1 MYRIDNLSDIVLF
14 KLYEKHISSDEEL
27 NLTLKEIAE
36 LFEQKIPVNLIR
48 SSIEINRQGDYEAN
62 RLVRRRG
69 TKGDYR
75 YDISL
80 AGIEKIQNELRRAN
94 SPIAYYSS
102 DASRD
107 LEIVAGIHSEFI
119 TDEERA
125 RVDSWRPLPID
136 RKSSDFVAMHSSV
149 VEAIE
154 AIEKDNGLAMHFPE
168 ERAGIL
174 QTLKDGLEW
183 ITNRAPTK
191 AQIQASLIG
200 PLTWVIT
207 KFGDG
212 IIAEAS
218 KKAATKIIHWLMGII

>member
-1 MYRIDNLSDIVLF
+1 MYRIDIFSDILLY
-14 KLYEKHISSDEEL
+14 KLYEKHVSSDEEL
-27 NLTLKEIAE
+27 NLTPREIASF
-36 LFEQKIPVNLIR
+36 FEHKVPINLIR
-48 SSIEINRQGDYEAN
+48 SAIEINRQGAYEAN
-62 RLVRRRG
+62 RLMRRKG

-80 AGIEKIQNELRRAN
+80 AGIEKIQNELRRTN
-94 SPIAYYSS
+94 SPIAYYSATS
-102 DASRD
+102 D
-107 LEIVAGIHSEFI
+107 LETVAGIHSQFM

-125 RVDSWRPLPID
+125 QAESWKPLPID
-136 RKSSDFVAMHSSV
+136 RESPDFVTMRSSV

-154 AIEKDNGLAMHFPE
+154 VIEKDNGLAVHFPE

-183 ITNRAPTK
+183 ITNRTPTK
-191 AQIQASLIG
+191 AQIRASLIG

-207 KFGDG
+207 KFSDG

-218 KKAATKIIHWLMGII
+218 KKAATKIIHWLTGLS